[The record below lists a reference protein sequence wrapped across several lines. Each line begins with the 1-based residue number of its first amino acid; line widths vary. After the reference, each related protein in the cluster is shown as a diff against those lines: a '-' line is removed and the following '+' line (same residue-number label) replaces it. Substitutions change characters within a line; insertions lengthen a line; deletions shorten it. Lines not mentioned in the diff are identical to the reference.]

1 MPFLDWVNKNQAT
14 QASQQVPYRLQRAVS
29 AHGDVDGPNA
39 DNLLI
44 QGDNLLTHK
53 ALLPFYRGQEK
64 CIFIDPPYNTQ
75 SAFEH
80 YDDRLEHSQW
90 LSMMN
95 PRLVLLRELLAQDG
109 SIWVTL
115 DDNEAEIEV
124 SVKLFRTTWS
134 TGEVLKIDV
143 ESVLR
148 GIPALANFLKPKVF
162 PKAHLANLG
171 HGIEWFVAEL
181 GADNVYA
188 WSKEQTGEVSQQMF
202 GTWMHRNGLSLSSAA
217 EALGL
222 SRRMVSFFRNAQKS
236 IPRAIWLACLG
247 WEAPKPKT
255 LPRAFLTAKEYALT
269 HA

>member
-14 QASQQVPYRLQRAVS
+14 QASEQAPYRFLRAVS
-29 AHGDVDGPNA
+29 AHGEVDGPNA
-39 DNLLI
+39 DKLLI
-44 QGDNLLTHK
+44 QGDNLLALK
-53 ALLPFYRGQEK
+53 ALLPFYRGQVK
-64 CIFIDPPYNTQ
+64 CIFIEPPYNTQ

-80 YDDRLEHSQW
+80 YDDRLEHSLC
-90 LSMMN
+90 LSMTY
-95 PRLVLLRELLAQDG
+95 PRLVLLRELLAEHG

-115 DDNEAEIEV
+115 DDNDAEIEV
-124 SVKLFRTTWS
+124 KVNLFRTTWS
-134 TGEVLKIDV
+134 TGEVLKVDV

-171 HGIEWFVAEL
+171 HGIEWFVADL

-188 WSKEQTGEVSQQMF
+188 WSKEQAGEVSQQMLC
-202 GTWMHRNGLSLSSAA
+202 TWIHRNGLSLRSAA

-222 SRRMVSFFRNAQKS
+222 SRRMVSFYRTAQKS

-255 LPRAFLTAKEYALT
+255 LPRALLTAKEYALT